1 MNELTRSGSIRK
13 LWVADTAA
21 FRDHLLRLDP
31 QTRRNRFGMAASDD
45 FVARYAETSF
55 ALDTLIHGV
64 FVGPL
69 LVGVGELRSVG
80 RSRADAEAAFSVE
93 SDWQGRGFGSQLMER
108 VLLAARNRRI
118 ERIYM
123 NCLASNGQMQR
134 LARRHG
140 AELEYEGGDVVGLV
154 VPETPSPASWLREAV
169 RDGYGWA
176 SAVVELQKK
185 ALPNGLFGRAH

>member
-1 MNELTRSGSIRK
+1 MNALSGGSIRK

-21 FRDHLLRLDP
+21 FKDHLMRLDP
-31 QTRRNRFGMAASDD
+31 QTRRNRFGMAASDE

-64 FVGPL
+64 FVGGD
-69 LVGVGELRSVG
+69 LVGVGELRSLG
-80 RSRADAEAAFSVE
+80 RSRTEAEAAFSVE
-93 SDWQGRGFGSQLMER
+93 TDWQGRGFGQRLMDR

-118 ERIYM
+118 ERLYM

-134 LARRHG
+134 LARRAG
-140 AELEYEGGDVVGLV
+140 ADLEYEGGDVVGLV
-154 VPETPSPASWLREAV
+154 VPQTPTPASWLREAV

-176 SAVVELQKK
+176 SAVADMQKR
-185 ALPNGLFGRAH
+185 ASPMRLFGRAN

>member
-185 ALPNGLFGRAH
+185 ALPNGLFGRTH

>member
-1 MNELTRSGSIRK
+1 MNALSGGSIRK

-21 FRDHLLRLDP
+21 FKDHLMRLDP
-31 QTRRNRFGMAASDD
+31 QTRRNRFGMAASDE

-64 FVGPL
+64 FVGGD
-69 LVGVGELRSVG
+69 LVAVGELRSLG
-80 RSRADAEAAFSVE
+80 RSRTEAEAAFSVE
-93 SDWQGRGFGSQLMER
+93 TDWQGRGFGQRLMDR

-118 ERIYM
+118 ERLYM

-134 LARRHG
+134 LARRAG
-140 AELEYEGGDVVGLV
+140 ADLEYEGGDVVGLV
-154 VPETPSPASWLREAV
+154 VPQTPTPASWLREAV

-176 SAVVELQKK
+176 SAVADMQKR
-185 ALPNGLFGRAH
+185 ASPMRLLGRAN